1 MAQMNHD
8 YQLQA
13 DPADEVFGQIAALAF
28 IVKRL
33 VAEQAKRFPDGVARQ
48 MIDQRDLVVQSIGFH
63 ESTAEAVEGGY
74 VKAIKG
80 HVDIILKDAEM
91 LLGGRAADGTKQ

>member
-1 MAQMNHD
+1 MNHD

-48 MIDQRDLVVQSIGFH
+48 MIDQRDLVVQSIA
-63 ESTAEAVEGGY
+63 STRAPPRPS
-74 VKAIKG
+74 KA
-80 HVDIILKDAEM
+80 ATSRRS
-91 LLGGRAADGTKQ
+91 RAMSTSS